1 MRGDTVDLEKNRQ
14 DGLLLDVKNLDSG
27 YGFLQVLWD
36 VSLTVGAGEFVCL
49 IGPNGAGKSTTL
61 KTICGLVEPKGGDIL
76 FKGEPIGGLP
86 GDTVSR
92 KGVSYIS
99 EALNLFTAMTVEEN
113 LAMGAYTIKDKKRM
127 KGHLN
132 FVYELFP
139 RLKEREKQFAGT
151 LSGGERKMLAVA
163 RGMMSEPALLLVDEP
178 SLGLAPQLTAAVFRA
193 LNTLNEQGM
202 TILLVEQNVT
212 KTLQVTER
220 GYVLEKGRI
229 VLEGKSS
236 EMAENEH
243 VRKVYLGVE
252 GRES

>member
-1 MRGDTVDLEKNRQ
+1 MRGDIVALEKNRE
-14 DGLLLDVKNLDSG
+14 DGFLLDVKNLASG

-61 KTICGLVEPKGGDIL
+61 KTICGLVELKGGDIL

-99 EALNLFTAMTVEEN
+99 EALNLFTGMTVEEN
-113 LAMGAYTIKDKKRM
+113 LAMGAYTIKDKKRV
-127 KGHLN
+127 KNHFN

-193 LNTLNEQGM
+193 LNTLNGQGM

-212 KTLQVTER
+212 KTLRVTER

-236 EMAENEH
+236 DMAENEH

-252 GRES
+252 GKES

>member
-1 MRGDTVDLEKNRQ
+1 MNPEERRE
-14 DGLLLDVKNLDSG
+14 DGLLLEVKNLDSG
-27 YGFLQVLWD
+27 YGFLQVLWE
-36 VSLTVGAGEFVCL
+36 VTLTVDTGEFVCL

-61 KTICGLVEPKGGDIL
+61 KTICGLVEPKGGTIT

-92 KGVSYIS
+92 KGISYIS
-99 EALNLFTAMTVEEN
+99 EALNLFTGMTVEEN
-113 LAMGAYTIKDKKRM
+113 LAMGAYTIKDKKRV
-127 KGHLN
+127 KSHLD

-139 RLKEREKQFAGT
+139 RLKERESQFAGT

-163 RGMMSEPALLLVDEP
+163 RGMMSQPSLLLVDEP
-178 SLGLAPQLTAAVFRA
+178 SLGLAPQLTASVFRA
-193 LNTLNEQGM
+193 LGRLNGQGM

-220 GYVLEKGRI
+220 GYVLEKGRV

-236 EMAENEH
+236 DMAQNEH

-252 GRES
+252 GKGS